1 MEYKVGND
9 IIEVERVESSIQ
21 KLGESFL
28 NRVFTPAEI
37 EYCESKNKMKY
48 QHYAARFAGKE
59 AIFKAI
65 SEFLDNSKSYYNSE
79 SFHFKFEE
87 KIIPKTKT
95 EKIAIYDKKFTKEL
109 SNIEVD
115 LSLSHLK
122 EYAIATAIA
131 RKEEK

>member
-65 SEFLDNSKSYYNSE
+65 SEFLENKYEIGWKDIEILNDNKGKP
-79 SFHFKFEE
+79 FVIFK
-87 KIIPKTKT
+87 K
-95 EKIAIYDKKFTKEL
+95 KEL

>member
-65 SEFLDNSKSYYNSE
+65 SEFLENKYEIGWKDIEILNDNKGNP
-79 SFHFKFEE
+79 FVTFK
-87 KIIPKTKT
+87 K
-95 EKIAIYDKKFTKEL
+95 KEL

>member
-21 KLGESFL
+21 KIGESFL

-65 SEFLDNSKSYYNSE
+65 SEFLENKYEIGWKDIEILNDNKGKPFV
-79 SFHFKFEE
+79 SF
-87 KIIPKTKT
+87 
-95 EKIAIYDKKFTKEL
+95 KKKEL

>member
-65 SEFLDNSKSYYNSE
+65 SEFLENKYGIGWKDIEILNDNKGKPFV
-79 SFHFKFEE
+79 SF
-87 KIIPKTKT
+87 
-95 EKIAIYDKKFTKEL
+95 KKKEF

>member
-65 SEFLDNSKSYYNSE
+65 SEFLENKYEIGWKDIEILNDNKGKPFV
-79 SFHFKFEE
+79 SF
-87 KIIPKTKT
+87 
-95 EKIAIYDKKFTKEL
+95 KKKEL

>member
-48 QHYAARFAGKE
+48 QHYAARFTGKE

-65 SEFLDNSKSYYNSE
+65 SEFLENKYEIGWKDIEILNDNKGKPFV
-79 SFHFKFEE
+79 SF
-87 KIIPKTKT
+87 
-95 EKIAIYDKKFTKEL
+95 KKKEL

>member
-65 SEFLDNSKSYYNSE
+65 SEFLENKYEIGWKDIEILNDNKGNPFV
-79 SFHFKFEE
+79 SF
-87 KIIPKTKT
+87 
-95 EKIAIYDKKFTKEL
+95 KKKEL

>member
-65 SEFLDNSKSYYNSE
+65 SEFLGNKYEIGWKDIEILNDNKGKPYVSLRK
-79 SFHFKFEE
+79 
-87 KIIPKTKT
+87 
-95 EKIAIYDKKFTKEL
+95 KEL
-109 SNIEVD
+109 SNIKVD

>member
-65 SEFLDNSKSYYNSE
+65 SEFLENKYEIGWKDIEILNDNKGKPFV
-79 SFHFKFEE
+79 SF
-87 KIIPKTKT
+87 
-95 EKIAIYDKKFTKEL
+95 KKKEF